1 MISYLGA
8 KWNNR
13 GARRF
18 ADSKKK
24 KNKKITARLQPVV
37 SLASSKHFN
46 THLSY
51 TLVE

>member
-13 GARRF
+13 SARLF

-24 KNKKITARLQPVV
+24 KKKTSQIATRCE
-37 SLASSKHFN
+37 
-46 THLSY
+46 LSFFK
-51 TLVE
+51 TL